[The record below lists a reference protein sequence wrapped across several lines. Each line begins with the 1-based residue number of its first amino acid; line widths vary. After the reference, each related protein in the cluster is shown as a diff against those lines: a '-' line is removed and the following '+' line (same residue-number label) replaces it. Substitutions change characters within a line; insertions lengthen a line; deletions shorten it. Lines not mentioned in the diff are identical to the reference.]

1 VPKLSGIFSRTVTLL
16 LTALLF
22 FAIPAKSEA
31 ATVLNQPAPAF
42 KLFSING
49 EPVSTT
55 GLKGSVVL
63 IDFWAT
69 WCPPC
74 RESLPFMNELHRKY
88 AKQGLQIIGM
98 NVDEGGERQIKSF
111 IAEKGLSYT
120 IIMAPRKLQDDYGV
134 RALPV
139 IFVLNKKGVVVRQLL
154 GFSPSHGKYIE
165 NLIKTLLIE

>member
-1 VPKLSGIFSRTVTLL
+1 VIENPGILSRTVTILF
-16 LTALLF
+16 AVLLF
-22 FAIPAKSEA
+22 FVIHGKSEA
-31 ATVLNQPAPAF
+31 AAIPGQPAPTF

-88 AKQGLQIIGM
+88 GKQGLQIIGM

-111 IAEKGLSYT
+111 VAEKRLSYT

-134 RALPV
+134 SALPV
-139 IFVLNKKGVVVRQLL
+139 IFLINKEGVVVKQLL
-154 GFSPSHGKYIE
+154 GFSPAHGKYIE
-165 NLIKTLLIE
+165 NLIKKLLLE